1 LQEIAAILESKEHL
15 ERVGR
20 VLIFKPEF
28 KERILKIWNDVPSTP

>member
-20 VLIFKPEF
+20 ILKFKPEF
-28 KERILKIWNDVPSTP
+28 QEKILKI